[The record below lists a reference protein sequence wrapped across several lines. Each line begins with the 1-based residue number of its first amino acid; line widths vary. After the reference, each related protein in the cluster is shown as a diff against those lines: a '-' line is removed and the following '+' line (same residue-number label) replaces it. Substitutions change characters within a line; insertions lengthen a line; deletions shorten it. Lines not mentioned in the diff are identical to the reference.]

1 VNGQRTDPNQSEHKQ
16 SDAAI
21 TAAML
26 VAAAMIANHVGGRAT
41 RDALF
46 LSNFDITSLPIMLI
60 GASLFSIATLVCF
73 SQLMPRLS
81 PQRLVPWGFGISAVF
96 LLGEWWLLLMS
107 PRAAAVAVYLHLAVV
122 GSFLISGFWS
132 IINERFDPRTAKK
145 RISRIAGAAT
155 VGGLVGGIVAERVA
169 VLLSVSTMLP
179 LLALM
184 HLFCAWRLGILRTP
198 SGSAPP
204 TESPPAPDLSSRL
217 TGSGFRIVAQE
228 SYLRSLAVMVLLGTL
243 SAALID
249 YVFKAQAAA
258 TYQQGEDLMRFFA
271 VFYTAIGLIT
281 FLFQTGLGRI
291 SLERLG
297 LAKTVATLPAAV
309 GVGAL
314 GVLFAPGLASASMA
328 RAGESVFRSSLF
340 RSGYELFYTPISLRQ
355 KRTTK
360 PLIDVG
366 FQRLGDALGGGTVRM
381 ILFLAPQIAHSTM
394 LISAVLISGVG
405 LAVARSLHQ
414 GYIGALEKSLLN
426 RAVELDPSQIED
438 KTTRQTMVQ
447 TMVSLDLRGLGL
459 QGTESVSSLDP
470 TDPEQETPRSDQEAP
485 LAPLDPIVQQIVHL
499 RSGKPRQIRT
509 ALAGIQTFEAP
520 LVPHLIPLLAW
531 DEVCREAIAALR
543 KVAPVMTGQLVD
555 VLVDPQQ
562 DFAIRRRI
570 PRVLSAASSQR
581 AVSGLWTGL
590 EDTRFEVRF
599 QCGRALAQILDKN
612 TEIKL
617 EKEKVFSAVLRE
629 VAVGRRVWESHR
641 LLDQLEHDEE
651 HSPLVDDFL
660 RNRSSRS
667 LEHVFTILSLA
678 LPKEPL
684 KIAFRGLHT
693 ENRDLKG
700 TALEYLE
707 SILPERI
714 RKSLWPFLEDDRK
727 VGSEKPQSREE
738 ILADLMNS
746 NQSIELNLAEILKKS
761 G

>member
-1 VNGQRTDPNQSEHKQ
+1 
-16 SDAAI
+16 
-21 TAAML
+21 ML

-46 LSNFDITSLPIMLI
+46 LSNFDITSLPVMLI
-60 GASLFSIATLVCF
+60 GASLFSIATLLCF

-107 PRAAAVAVYLHLAVV
+107 PRAAAIAVYLHLAVV

-132 IINERFDPRTAKK
+132 IINEQFDPRTAKK

-184 HLFCAWRLGILRTP
+184 HLFCAWRLGILRP
-198 SGSAPP
+198 SSGSAPS
-204 TESPPAPDLSSRL
+204 TESLPASDLPFKRS
-217 TGSGFRIVAQE
+217 GSGFRIVAQE

-271 VFYTAIGLIT
+271 IFYTAIGVIT
-281 FLFQTGLGRI
+281 FLFQTGLGRV

-314 GVLFAPGLASASMA
+314 GVLFAPGLASAALA
-328 RAGESVFRSSLF
+328 RGGESVFRSSLF
-340 RSGYELFYTPISLRQ
+340 RSGYELFYTPISLQ
-355 KRTTK
+355 EKRTTK

-366 FQRLGDALGGGTVRM
+366 FQRLGDALGGGMVRL
-381 ILFLAPQIAHSTM
+381 ILFLGPQIAHSTM
-394 LISAVLISGVG
+394 LISAVLISGAG

-459 QGTESVSSLDP
+459 QGDDSISSQDL
-470 TDPEQETPRSDQEAP
+470 TDPDKETPRTEQEAS
-485 LAPLDPIVQQIVHL
+485 LVPLDPIVQQIVHL
-499 RSGKPRQIRT
+499 RSGKPQQIRT
-509 ALAGIQTFEAP
+509 TLAAARTYEP
-520 LVPHLIPLLAW
+520 SLVPHLIPLLAW

-543 KVAPVMTGQLVD
+543 QLAPVTTGQLVD

-570 PRVLSAASSQR
+570 PRVLSATSSQR
-581 AVSGLWTGL
+581 AVDGLWTGL

-599 QCGRALAQILDKN
+599 QCGRALARILEKN

-641 LLDQLEHDEE
+641 LLDQLEFAEE

-660 RNRSSRS
+660 RKRSSRS

-678 LPKEPL
+678 LPRDPL

-714 RKSLWPFLEDDRK
+714 RKSLWPFLEDDHKRR
-727 VGSEKPQSREE
+727 SEKTQSREE
-738 ILADLMNS
+738 ILADLMQS